1 MTATTQALRGKAMT
15 VVNTIGDPCI
25 GGKHTSHLARGFTLP
40 RELIAQNEA
49 EFFECGAG
57 VFFPGCKGLNSPNM
71 SAIAPILSQP
81 NVDGM
86 FWCTFGAGYSGWSGT
101 EWYSINGEGHAK
113 PVIGGR
119 FSLWGEAKEGSM
131 LGVTPLVNHMVRL
144 LIERKINTDATSAD
158 GYSLFPVHAW
168 SHNVTDVV
176 AVAKALEAT
185 GSFETVT
192 PSELLK
198 AVAQNVKPHPRP

>member
-1 MTATTQALRGKAMT
+1 ML
-15 VVNTIGDPCI
+15 D
-25 GGKHTSHLARGFTLP
+25 
-40 RELIAQNEA
+40 
-49 EFFECGAG
+49 AG

-71 SAIAPILSQP
+71 SAVAPIVSQP

-86 FWCTFGAGYSGWSGT
+86 FWYTFGAGYSGWSGT
-101 EWYSINGEGHAK
+101 EWYISSDGKQTK

-119 FSLWGEAKEGSM
+119 FSLWGEGKIGSM
-131 LGVTPLVNHMVRL
+131 LGVEPLIKNMERL
-144 LIERKINTDATSAD
+144 LLERKIDTDATSAD

-176 AVAKALEAT
+176 TVSKALEAT
-185 GSFETVT
+185 GYFETVT

-198 AVAQNVKPHPRP
+198 AVAQNVKPKVRPSGRSK